1 MSPSSIEAEE
11 EVVVVVAEAGDETK
25 TQNSTLLEEARE

>member
-11 EVVVVVAEAGDETK
+11 EVVVVAEAGDETK